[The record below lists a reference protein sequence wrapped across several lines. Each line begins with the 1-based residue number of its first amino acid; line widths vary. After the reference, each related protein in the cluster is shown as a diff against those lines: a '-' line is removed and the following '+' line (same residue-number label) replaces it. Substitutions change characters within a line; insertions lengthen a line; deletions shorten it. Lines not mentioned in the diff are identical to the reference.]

1 MTLFQNDKDLPF
13 HILVH
18 APPSDFHAFVG
29 DDERSCL
36 LATRKI
42 LLMESER
49 AFLFVSWL
57 NQWNPKCASFTFHF
71 ETHWTAA
78 GQNVIPSLFSLLVFK

>member
-49 AFLFVSWL
+49 AFLFVS
-57 NQWNPKCASFTFHF
+57 
-71 ETHWTAA
+71 
-78 GQNVIPSLFSLLVFK
+78 